1 MSDYFVKENKLCIAK
16 IILASIIAVIVSLGL
31 ILIFALLIKW
41 FNWSDNVITPVNIVI
56 KLVSIAVGVLIATK
70 SGEKRMLKGT
80 LVGLSYVLVS
90 FIVFSLLIGKFSFGV
105 DNVWDLLLGVVGG
118 GIIGIIN
125 NIIHK

>member
-1 MSDYFVKENKLCIAK
+1 MSDYFVKENKLGIAK

-90 FIVFSLLIGKFSFGV
+90 FIVFSLLIGKFSFGA

>member
-1 MSDYFVKENKLCIAK
+1 MSDYFVKENKLGIAK

-80 LVGLSYVLVS
+80 VVGLSYVLVS

>member
-41 FNWSDNVITPVNIVI
+41 FNWSDNIITPVNIVI

-80 LVGLSYVLVS
+80 LVGLSYILVS

-125 NIIHK
+125 NIVHK

>member
-1 MSDYFVKENKLCIAK
+1 MSDYFVKENKLGIAK

-125 NIIHK
+125 NIIYK

>member
-1 MSDYFVKENKLCIAK
+1 MSDYFVKENKLGIAK